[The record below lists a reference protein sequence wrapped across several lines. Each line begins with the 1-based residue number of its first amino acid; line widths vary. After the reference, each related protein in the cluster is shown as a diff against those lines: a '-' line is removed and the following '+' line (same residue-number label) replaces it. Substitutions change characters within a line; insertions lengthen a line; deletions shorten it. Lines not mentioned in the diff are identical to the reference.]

1 MLKQTHWKLSR
12 VKKRQE
18 KYPKPQKGLPVVHVL
33 FHVDVNDTETKR
45 DGKIQNA
52 QSDKCVDVCV

>member
-1 MLKQTHWKLSR
+1 MLKQTHWKLLR

-18 KYPKPQKGLPVVHVL
+18 KYPKPQKGLLVFRVL

-52 QSDKCVDVCV
+52 QSDKCVDV